1 MQLYKSKLEVGYIMF
16 LRMPPKIKV
25 LEGAAAV
32 ADGRITVVSDNKA
45 EVKSSDGSRSYI
57 VYVDLKSKEACST
70 DNGTIHRR
78 YIGYPI
84 ISFLMLKGILPY
96 NDRIAKAL
104 SGINWRELNEKYK
117 NYNLVEEE
125 VKKIAMSKGIFP
137 NEIDTFKE
145 RVYSALKSLRFRYVP
160 DRCTA

>member
-1 MQLYKSKLEVGYIMF
+1 MF

-32 ADGRITVVSDNKA
+32 ADERITIISDNKA

-57 VYVDLKSKEACST
+57 VYVDLKSREACST

-84 ISFLMLKGILPY
+84 ISFLMLKGVLPY
-96 NDRIAKAL
+96 SDRIAKAL

-117 NYNLVEEE
+117 NYSLVEEE
-125 VKKIAMSKGIFP
+125 VKKIAMSRGIFP
-137 NEIDTFKE
+137 NEIDAFKE
-145 RVYSALKSLRFRYVP
+145 RVYSVLKSLKFRYVP
-160 DRCTA
+160 DKCTA